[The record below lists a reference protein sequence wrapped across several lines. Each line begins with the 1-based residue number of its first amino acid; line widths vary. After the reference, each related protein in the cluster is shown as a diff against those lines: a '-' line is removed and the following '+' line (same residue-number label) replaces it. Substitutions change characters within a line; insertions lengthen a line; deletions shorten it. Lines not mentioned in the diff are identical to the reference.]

1 MPRSRF
7 FSAFQSFQYR
17 DYRWLWLGTFFSF
30 MAVGMQQITRGW
42 LVLRLTDDSPFALAL
57 VMMSFALPLT
67 FVSILGGVLADRIPR
82 RQIILLS
89 QSGNAILTLL
99 LAILDMTGLILF
111 WHLLVIGVC
120 NGTLAAFNMPSRQSI
135 ISDIVPGE
143 TLMNAISL
151 SSAGMNITRIIG
163 PVLAGVLIIYLDT
176 AGVFYLVALIH
187 ALSALSTALIKRNRA
202 QPNDSPSK
210 GMTAD
215 IREGFQYAAG
225 DPTLLGLIIMSLVPA
240 LFGFPYLA
248 LLPAWGREV
257 LNIQADGLGLLMAC
271 IGLGSFI
278 GVMGLASLDHL
289 RKRGTF
295 LVVNAFVWGAAL
307 VLFSRCTSYTT
318 ALPALLVVGFLSA
331 IFMSLNMTLM
341 QSYSSS
347 EMRGR
352 IVSMAMMSFGVMPLS
367 AVPFGALA
375 EGIGT
380 ADSLAIAGLLLC
392 LFATAFF
399 FVSPKFRR
407 VA

>member
-1 MPRSRF
+1 
-7 FSAFQSFQYR
+7 
-17 DYRWLWLGTFFSF
+17 
-30 MAVGMQQITRGW
+30 
-42 LVLRLTDDSPFALAL
+42 
-57 VMMSFALPLT
+57 
-67 FVSILGGVLADRIPR
+67 
-82 RQIILLS
+82 
-89 QSGNAILTLL
+89 
-99 LAILDMTGLILF
+99 
-111 WHLLVIGVC
+111 
-120 NGTLAAFNMPSRQSI
+120 
-135 ISDIVPGE
+135 
-143 TLMNAISL
+143 
-151 SSAGMNITRIIG
+151 
-163 PVLAGVLIIYLDT
+163 
-176 AGVFYLVALIH
+176 
-187 ALSALSTALIKRNRA
+187 
-202 QPNDSPSK
+202 
-210 GMTAD
+210 
-215 IREGFQYAAG
+215 
-225 DPTLLGLIIMSLVPA
+225 
-240 LFGFPYLA
+240 
-248 LLPAWGREV
+248 
-257 LNIQADGLGLLMAC
+257 
-271 IGLGSFI
+271 
-278 GVMGLASLDHL
+278 MGLASLDHL